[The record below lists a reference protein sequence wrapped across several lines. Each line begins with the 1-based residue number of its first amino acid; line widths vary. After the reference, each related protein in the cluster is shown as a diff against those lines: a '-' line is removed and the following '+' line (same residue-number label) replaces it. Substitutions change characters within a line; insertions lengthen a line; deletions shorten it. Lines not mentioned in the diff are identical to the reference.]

1 MTTLVFPGQGSQY
14 LGMSRDFYE
23 NFKIA
28 KDTFN
33 LVEEVSN
40 IKIKDIIFK
49 NQSDLLN
56 ITQYTQLAI
65 FCASISIYKVL
76 KNEVDLSNL
85 NIQFMLGHSLGE
97 YTALTASDSI
107 SVEDCIKLL
116 KIRGELMNNASE
128 VGESGMAAIIGLN
141 CDAVDEIIIENNLLI
156 EIAND
161 NSPMQV
167 VVSGRT
173 DNLLS
178 SEKLFIKNGAKKFH
192 KLNVSA
198 AFHSKTMLSA
208 EKKMKSYLNEVT
220 FINPKTSIIS
230 NFSAKN
236 TKDHITIL
244 ECLTKQMSNRVK
256 WVESIKLLERLEE
269 DKIIE
274 IGPGKVLS
282 GLIKRIS
289 NSFTFYNINDIVDL
303 KRFIDEF

>member
-14 LGMSRDFYE
+14 VGMSRDFYE
-23 NFKIA
+23 NFNIV

-40 IKIKDIIFK
+40 INIKDIVFE

-56 ITQYTQLAI
+56 ITKYTQLAI
-65 FCASISIYKVL
+65 FCTSISIYQVL

-97 YTALTASDSI
+97 YTALTASDSLSI
-107 SVEDCIKLL
+107 EDCIKLL

-141 CDAVDEIIIENNLLI
+141 CDSVEKIIFENNLLI
-156 EIAND
+156 EVAND
-161 NSPMQV
+161 NSPMQI

-178 SEKLFIKNGAKKFH
+178 SEKVFIENGAKKFH

-198 AFHSKTMLSA
+198 AFHSKIMLNA
-208 EKKMKSYLNEVT
+208 EDKMKSYLNEIT
-220 FINPKTSIIS
+220 FLNPKTSIIS

-236 TKDHITIL
+236 TKDHNTIL
-244 ECLTKQMSNRVK
+244 ECLTQQMSNRVK
-256 WVESIKLLERLEE
+256 WVDSIKLLERLKE

-303 KRFIDEF
+303 KKFIDEF